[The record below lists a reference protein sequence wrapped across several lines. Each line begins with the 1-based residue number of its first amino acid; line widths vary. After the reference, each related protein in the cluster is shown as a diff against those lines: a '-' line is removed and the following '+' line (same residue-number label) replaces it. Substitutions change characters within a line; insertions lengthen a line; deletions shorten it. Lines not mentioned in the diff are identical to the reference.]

1 VAFLF
6 VVLFWAPFPSSVPAF
21 FVIAVDMKH
30 LVEILHHRNDK
41 KELHSSRGALRQD
54 QDLSV
59 IQNTK
64 QFLISIK
71 RNYRSFPVRKSP
83 ATEK

>member
-1 VAFLF
+1 MCCAVLGAF
-6 VVLFWAPFPSSVPAF
+6 SVFRSRF
-21 FVIAVDMKH
+21 FCHCCRREAI
-30 LVEILHHRNDK
+30 VEILHHRNDK

-71 RNYRSFPVRKSP
+71 R
-83 ATEK
+83 